1 MSSPR
6 LRKKRPRYSL
16 TDLFQVLGEVTVTW
30 AFLDSLIDDC
40 IQDIHKNWGGKTI
53 IKEVPNISLER
64 KMAYLRKWHAE
75 GPRISEIF
83 PTLLDIVDALES
95 AVEHRHRL
103 IHGILL
109 PLEFTKTGKIS
120 FYRERVRKKGGQ
132 PESVT
137 FTLKSVREF
146 RDWAYRLAI
155 FFGAFAEILTGD
167 PVSKNKPDKS
177 FRAMF
182 IEMDGFLPLMKG
194 RRNVRKKG
202 R

>member
-1 MSSPR
+1 M
-6 LRKKRPRYSL
+6 
-16 TDLFQVLGEVTVTW
+16 TVTW

-95 AVEHRHRL
+95 AVEHHHRL